1 MFFHV
6 DMGRGTWTRWG
17 RGDCEGWSL
26 WFGDVVRGQVVRGY
40 ESPPTWHATMNG
52 SDLGKHPTREK
63 AMRRVEEKVAS
74 EMRDAVRD
82 WSIFQAQPKRPE
94 R

>member
-1 MFFHV
+1 MFFNIQYGPRHM
-6 DMGRGTWTRWG
+6 DALGQRRLRGL
-17 RGDCEGWSL
+17 SL

-40 ESPPTWHATMNG
+40 DSPPTWHAIVNG
-52 SDLGKHPTREK
+52 TDLGKHSTREE
-63 AMRRVEEKVAS
+63 AMQRVEEKVAN

-82 WSIFQAQPKRPE
+82 WSIFQQLPKRPV

>member
-6 DMGRGTWTRWG
+6 EWAEGYGRAGAEAIARAG
-17 RGDCEGWSL
+17 ACGL
-26 WFGDVVRGQVVRGY
+26 GDVVRGQVVRGY
-40 ESPPTWHATMNG
+40 DSPPTWHATMNG
-52 SDLGKHPTREK
+52 SDLGKHPTREE
-63 AMRRVEEKVAS
+63 AIRRVEEKVAN

-82 WSIFQAQPKRPE
+82 WSIFQAQPKRPV